1 MNNQLKLILT
11 LLINVLCLNNI
22 SAQNNGSATFK
33 VADNIIEST
42 SFKIINKK
50 TKELFDNTNGLP
62 VSAEYEMD
70 SPYHRWEYM
79 NGVLAIGMIRL
90 SEVSGNEKYKL
101 YALNN
106 YRYIFDNL
114 EYFKKQHENGI
125 RNPSVFQ
132 YFEMGL
138 LDHCGAMSAGLC
150 DVYEFDS
157 QKEYKEYL
165 NRAANYISNDELR
178 LDDRTLVRSW
188 PREMTLWADDLY
200 MSVPFLARM
209 AKITGDSKY
218 LDDAILQVENFSKY
232 LYNKNNGLYFHCY
245 YSDNGQNGVAHWG
258 RCNGWVMMAQVEL
271 LSVLPEDH
279 PKRNHLIHLLED
291 HIVGLSRYQDNS
303 GMWHQLINKPDSYL
317 ESSATAMIIYGV
329 AKAVSEGWINPS
341 YASIA
346 TSGWKGLVKKITEKG
361 EVEDICVGTGIQDNL
376 RFYYDR
382 PTKLNDNHGLGAV
395 ILAGAEI
402 IKLDLWMEQ
411 MKSK

>member
-1 MNNQLKLILT
+1 
-11 LLINVLCLNNI
+11 
-22 SAQNNGSATFK
+22 
-33 VADNIIEST
+33 
-42 SFKIINKK
+42 
-50 TKELFDNTNGLP
+50 
-62 VSAEYEMD
+62 
-70 SPYHRWEYM
+70 
-79 NGVLAIGMIRL
+79 
-90 SEVSGNEKYKL
+90 
-101 YALNN
+101 
-106 YRYIFDNL
+106 
-114 EYFKKQHENGI
+114 
-125 RNPSVFQ
+125 
-132 YFEMGL
+132 
-138 LDHCGAMSAGLC
+138 
-150 DVYEFDS
+150 
-157 QKEYKEYL
+157 
-165 NRAANYISNDELR
+165 
-178 LDDRTLVRSW
+178 
-188 PREMTLWADDLY
+188 

-317 ESSATAMIIYGV
+317 ESSVTAMIIYGV

-346 TSGWKGLVKKITEKG
+346 ISGWKGLVKKITEKG